1 MAARKTRQDN
11 RIPQDKFADARMKPT
26 LDAECNAT
34 AQSLSPAAAVA
45 SCAESLQQTGA
56 YFGGNMTTHNRRSFL
71 KFSAAVLGA
80 PALARSSFAQAAWPT
95 AKPIRAIVPFS
106 AGSTIDII
114 GRIVL
119 DPLSRQLGQNI
130 VVENRGGA
138 GGSLGSAAVAKAD
151 PDGYTLLINAA
162 APAAYPNLPYDA
174 AADFAGVAIF
184 GSVPNVLL
192 IASSKNIKTLQEL
205 VAKAKDG
212 SMSFASAGVGSATH
226 WAAERFIVSAGL
238 KATHVPF
245 RGGPEALTEVMTGR
259 VDFVFIGISSGLPFI
274 QNKQLV
280 PLAVSSA
287 KRSPTLPD
295 LPTTLEAGYKDSDFN
310 YWNGMLVPAKTPR
323 AIVDQLYSETTKALA
338 LPEVQQKLAAQ
349 GVEPAPMTPS
359 EIDAMIRR
367 EIALN
372 LKIAK
377 EAGLKF
383 N

>member
-1 MAARKTRQDN
+1 
-11 RIPQDKFADARMKPT
+11 
-26 LDAECNAT
+26 
-34 AQSLSPAAAVA
+34 
-45 SCAESLQQTGA
+45 
-56 YFGGNMTTHNRRSFL
+56 MTTHNRRSFL
-71 KFSAAVLGA
+71 KLSAAVLGA
-80 PALARSSFAQAAWPT
+80 PAAPRSSFAQVAWPA

-119 DPLSRQLGQNI
+119 DPLSRQLGQSI

-162 APAAYPNLPYDA
+162 AHSGAPAAYPNLSYDA

-192 IASSKNIKTLQEL
+192 IAPSKNIKTLQEL

-212 SMSFASAGVGSATH
+212 SMSFASAGAGSATH

-238 KATHVPF
+238 KVTHVPF

-295 LPTTLEAGYKDSDFN
+295 LPTTLEAGYKDSDFQ
-310 YWNGMLVPAKTPR
+310 LLERR
-323 AIVDQLYSETTKALA
+323 ACAGENAASDRRSAL
-338 LPEVQQKLAAQ
+338 L
-349 GVEPAPMTPS
+349 
-359 EIDAMIRR
+359 
-367 EIALN
+367 
-372 LKIAK
+372 
-377 EAGLKF
+377 
-383 N
+383 